1 MFRYHDSLAR
11 ICTKYRALLT
21 VLGSG
26 LGISLLF
33 LSCGH
38 DAAEMSESGSE
49 NLGFSRSELRSS
61 QAARLGAL
69 KAVELLEDAGWCEI
83 PSKALPQGMS
93 HSDLVRQMAC
103 IANKESTF
111 GRDTFGPVVTEA
123 GRPFGFWQIV
133 TGHMGQRVT
142 VNGKTYSCSAKGSS
156 QLQHDPKISAK
167 CALYVYMESVSRGVS
182 GLRPW
187 EAVCSASE
195 RNMLANDGTPV
206 FRPACKKETCPEP
219 RSAAGSNET
228 ANAAVRGGSQCQ
240 AAPAATAAPKG
251 TPSPKEK
258 PATTAKATP

>member
-1 MFRYHDSLAR
+1 MFRSYDSLAR
-11 ICTKYRALLT
+11 VCKKHRSLLT
-21 VLGSG
+21 VVGSA

-38 DAAEMSESGSE
+38 DALETSESGSE

-69 KAVELLEDAGWCEI
+69 QAVELLEGAGWCEI
-83 PSKALPQGMS
+83 PSKALPRGMS

-142 VNGKTYSCSAKGSS
+142 VDGKTYSCSAKGSS

-195 RNMLANDGTPV
+195 RNMLANDGKPV
-206 FRPACKKETCPEP
+206 FRPACKKVTCPEP
-219 RSAAGSNET
+219 SSVAGNKEST
-228 ANAAVRGGSQCQ
+228 GGARDARPQCQ
-240 AAPAATAAPKG
+240 AAPA
-251 TPSPKEK
+251 EK
-258 PATTAKATP
+258 TAKLTP